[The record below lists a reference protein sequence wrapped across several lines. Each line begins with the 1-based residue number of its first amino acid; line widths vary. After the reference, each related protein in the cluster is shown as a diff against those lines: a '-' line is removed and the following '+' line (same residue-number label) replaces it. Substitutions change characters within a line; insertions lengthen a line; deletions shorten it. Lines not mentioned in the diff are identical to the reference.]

1 MDNKQ
6 ELKEMRRQE
15 KNEKARTKYIEK
27 KEMKKISLILDI
39 MEGHYIAKIELEQDE
54 EIKKRLID
62 NYNIYLFETFN
73 NVELKKAF
81 FIQHL
86 L

>member
-15 KNEKARTKYIEK
+15 KNEKARAKYIEK
-27 KEMKKISLILDI
+27 KEMKKISLSLNI

-54 EIKKRLID
+54 AIKTRLID
-62 NYNIYLFETFN
+62 NFNIYLFETFN